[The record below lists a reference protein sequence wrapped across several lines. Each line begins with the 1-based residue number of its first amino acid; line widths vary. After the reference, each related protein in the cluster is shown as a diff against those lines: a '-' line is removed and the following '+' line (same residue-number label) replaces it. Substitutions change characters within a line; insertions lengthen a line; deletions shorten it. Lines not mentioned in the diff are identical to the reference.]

1 MTELY
6 SSVENIRKRERE
18 KKPLR
23 ADEMGAVG
31 SLRARVIRPTYRI
44 KRKSASVSLGRQL
57 ISRPLSLHRIS
68 PSLSRAFLSNLCVP
82 YRHVPDAI
90 PPFETLVSEPPK
102 SSRTPKNKQT
112 KIPSKNQRTRIINRQ
127 IEQKVNQTSETRG
140 NFKEGKNDTFSER
153 KSVSNPSGGYLR

>member
-1 MTELY
+1 
-6 SSVENIRKRERE
+6 
-18 KKPLR
+18 
-23 ADEMGAVG
+23 MGAVG

-44 KRKSASVSLGRQL
+44 KRKSASVSLGRRL
-57 ISRPLSLHRIS
+57 ISRPLSLYLVS
-68 PSLSRAFLSNLCVP
+68 LSLSSLSRVFLSNVCVP
-82 YRHVPDAI
+82 YRRVPDAI